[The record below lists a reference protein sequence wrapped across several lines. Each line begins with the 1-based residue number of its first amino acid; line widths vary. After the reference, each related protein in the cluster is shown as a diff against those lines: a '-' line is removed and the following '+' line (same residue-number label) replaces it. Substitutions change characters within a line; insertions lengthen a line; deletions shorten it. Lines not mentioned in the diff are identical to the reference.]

1 MTKDQ
6 IMDEIVI
13 IFKNVFEDD
22 DLEINEG
29 SSSQNIFEWDSLN
42 HIYLVVAIEENFKV
56 KFSTAEIQSWE
67 NVGDMIEHI
76 YENT

>member
-13 IFKNVFEDD
+13 IFRNVFEDD

>member
-1 MTKDQ
+1 MTKDK

-13 IFKNVFEDD
+13 IFRNVFEDD

-56 KFSTAEIQSWE
+56 KFTTAEIQSWE